1 MNIPE
6 ILYKY
11 RTFNERTINMLAN
24 NQVYFASPLEFNDP
38 FDCLAQKNKIQ
49 NFRQS
54 TEALIRANAAQ
65 RGLTQEQFKLPLRE
79 SIQKWLK
86 K

>member
-24 NQVYFASPLEFNDP
+24 NQVYFA
-38 FDCLAQKNKIQ
+38 
-49 NFRQS
+49 NFQ
-54 TEALIRANAAQ
+54 AYC
-65 RGLTQEQFKLPLRE
+65 
-79 SIQKWLK
+79 
-86 K
+86 